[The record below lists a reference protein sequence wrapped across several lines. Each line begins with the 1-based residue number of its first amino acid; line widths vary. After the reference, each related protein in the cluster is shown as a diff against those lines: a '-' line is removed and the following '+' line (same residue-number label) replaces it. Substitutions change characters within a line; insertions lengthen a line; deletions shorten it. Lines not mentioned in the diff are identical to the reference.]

1 MTRQQQ
7 TGFRH
12 PRGARSVFTAL
23 ATAAALALFGGY
35 AGAEHAGGLE
45 LPTADSSLVAY
56 EPAKGIEGRLTI
68 TGSDTMAPLMDR
80 LANEF
85 TRLHGYPKVNL
96 FVEHPGTNPAMR
108 QFLLKYSNQRRGD
121 KARTGHTGAG
131 FPEVLASSRAMSP
144 EERAIF
150 KSQNGHEVFEIPIAM
165 DAVALY
171 VSQQNPLQR
180 LTMVQADAIFG
191 TARKQGATADV
202 NTWAAAGV
210 AEWSSQSIHLYGRT
224 RTSATHDF
232 FAQNV
237 LKGGTFKSQIQE
249 VPGTAM
255 EMLAVARDPQGIG
268 YAGIGYENSFV
279 RMVPL
284 AQTAESPAVAPTA
297 ESVTNGTYPL
307 SRTLYLYINEDPTK
321 VIADPLLRE
330 FLKFVNTREG
340 QQVVADAKFY
350 LLPKERIMQNLML
363 IQGPTTTASLMDTR
377 QQAVTVLVE

>member
-1 MTRQQQ
+1 MTRPQQ
-7 TGFRH
+7 TGFNH
-12 PRGARSVFTAL
+12 PRSARSVFTAL
-23 ATAAALALFGGY
+23 AAVAALAVSGGY
-35 AGAEHAGGLE
+35 AGAEHAGGME
-45 LPTADSSLVAY
+45 RPTADSSLVAY

-121 KARTGHTGAG
+121 KARTGNNGAG
-131 FPEVLASSRAMSP
+131 FPEILASSRAMTP
-144 EERAIF
+144 EERATF
-150 KSQNGHEVFEIPIAM
+150 ASQNGHEVIEIPIAM

-171 VSQQNPLQR
+171 VNQQNPVQH
-180 LTMVQADAIFG
+180 LTLVQADAMFG
-191 TARKQGATADV
+191 TARNQGATADI

-210 AEWSSQSIHLYGRT
+210 AEWSSQPIHLYGRT

-237 LKGGTFKSQIQE
+237 LKGGAFKSQIQE

-268 YAGIGYENSFV
+268 YAGVGYETSFL
-279 RMVPL
+279 RTVPL
-284 AQTAESPAVAPTA
+284 AQNAESPAVAPTA

-307 SRTLYLYINEDPTK
+307 SRTLYLYVNDDPTK
-321 VIADPLLRE
+321 AIADPLLRE

-350 LLPKERIMQNLML
+350 LLPKERIMQNLAL
-363 IQGPTTTASLMDTR
+363 IQGPTTTASLLDAGK
-377 QQAVTVLVE
+377 QAMTVLAE

>member
-7 TGFRH
+7 TGSQH
-12 PRGARSVFTAL
+12 YTGTRSVCTAL
-23 ATAAALALFGGY
+23 AAVAALALFGDY
-35 AGAEHAGGLE
+35 AAAEHAGGPE
-45 LPTADSSLVAY
+45 RPTADTSLVAY
-56 EPAKGIEGRLTI
+56 EPVRGIEGRLTI

-121 KARTGHTGAG
+121 KARTGNTGAG
-131 FPEVLASSRAMSP
+131 FPEILASSRAMTP

-150 KSQNGHEVFEIPIAM
+150 TSQNGHEVIEIPIAM

-171 VSQQNPLQR
+171 VSQQNPVQH
-180 LTMVQADAIFG
+180 LTLVQADAMFG
-191 TARKQGATADV
+191 SGRKQGAAEDL
-202 NTWAAAGV
+202 NTWGAVGV
-210 AEWSSQSIHLYGRT
+210 TEWPSQPIHLYGRT
-224 RTSATHDF
+224 RNSATHDF

-237 LKGGTFKSQIQE
+237 LKGGAFKPQIQE

-284 AQTAESPAVAPTA
+284 AQSANSPAVVPTA
-297 ESVTNGTYPL
+297 ESVMNGTYPL
-307 SRTLYLYINEDPTK
+307 SRTLYLYINQDPTEA
-321 VIADPLLRE
+321 IADPLLRE

-350 LLPKERIMQNLML
+350 LLPKERIMQNLAL
-363 IQGPTTTASLMDTR
+363 IQGPTTTAKLMDAGKRTM
-377 QQAVTVLVE
+377 TVLAE